1 MVSIVI
7 SLLLFLI
14 LFIWVLS
21 LFFKRFSYFVYS
33 VREHSNFNDLHKPV
47 QLSQYHL
54 PKRLFSAL
62 YLPLLLEIN
71 WLWVC
76 GFISGL
82 SILLHQCICL
92 FWGPIPCCFNYCS
105 FVVLKPGRIYLL
117 LCFFF
122 FLKIAL
128 AILGLLWFHVN
139 FRILHP
145 SFMKNVMGNLIGI
158 TLNL

>member
-1 MVSIVI
+1 MGV
-7 SLLLFLI
+7 
-14 LFIWVLS
+14 WV
-21 LFFKRFSYFVYS
+21 YFW
-33 VREHSNFNDLHKPV
+33 
-47 QLSQYHL
+47 
-54 PKRLFSAL
+54 AL
-62 YLPLLLEIN
+62 YPVTSMHMSVL
-71 WLWVC
+71 
-76 GFISGL
+76 GL
-82 SILLHQCICL
+82 
-92 FWGPIPCCFNYCS
+92 IPCCFDYCS
-105 FVVLKPGRIYLL
+105 FVVLKPGRIHLL